1 MLGNQISDQELS
13 KNVNKR
19 LVRINAPPKVLAG
32 VSRGTVTLS
41 GQLKYENQRKQI
53 TKAVG
58 ATPGVTQVVDML
70 RSPPKKT
77 IEAPDVSPAGH

>member
-53 TKAVG
+53 TKAV
-58 ATPGVTQVVDML
+58 VRDS
-70 RSPPKKT
+70 RSHASGRHAAISSQEDRRST
-77 IEAPDVSPAGH
+77 

>member
-1 MLGNQISDQELS
+1 MLSNQVSDKDLS

-32 VSRGTVTLS
+32 VSRGVVTLT
-41 GQLKYENQRKQI
+41 GLLKYENQRKQI

-58 ATPGVTQVVDML
+58 ATPGVQQVVDML
-70 RSPPKKT
+70 KSPPKR
-77 IEAPDVSPAGH
+77 IAE